1 MKEDKKNLEKR
12 LFIAIDIPE
21 DIKNKIYDFTADLFG
36 KNRGIRVV
44 QASNIHVTL
53 RFLGSTDINKIQKI
67 ENAVKMT
74 ADSLKKFKYRVTGRV
89 GAFPSL
95 GRAKVVFMEIDD
107 GNTQISEI
115 YDLLNN
121 NLSKI
126 KIRKE
131 SRKFVPHITIA
142 RIRNRISIEDFTDS
156 GPGGPEGWL
165 DCSDITLFESKLRP
179 QGAEYYVIGR
189 FDLI

>member
-21 DIKNKIYDFTADLFG
+21 DIKNKIYNFTADLFG
-36 KNRGIRVV
+36 KDRGIRVV

-67 ENAVKMT
+67 ENAVKIT

-95 GRAKVVFMEIDD
+95 GRARVVFMEIDD
-107 GNTQISEI
+107 GDTQISEI
-115 YDLLNN
+115 YHLLNN

-142 RIRNRISIEDFTDS
+142 RIRDRRSIENFTDGS
-156 GPGGPEGWL
+156 PGGPEEWL

-179 QGAEYYVIGR
+179 QGAEYCVIGR
-189 FDLI
+189 FGLK

>member
-21 DIKNKIYDFTADLFG
+21 DIKNKIYNFTADLFG
-36 KNRGIRVV
+36 KDRGIRVV
-44 QASNIHVTL
+44 QASNIHATL
-53 RFLGSTDINKIQKI
+53 RFLGSTDINKIRKI
-67 ENAVKMT
+67 ENAVKIT

-95 GRAKVVFMEIDD
+95 GRARVVFMEIDD
-107 GNTQISEI
+107 GDTQISEI
-115 YDLLNN
+115 YNLLNN

-142 RIRNRISIEDFTDS
+142 RIRDRRSIENFTGGS
-156 GPGGPEGWL
+156 PGGPEEWL

-179 QGAEYYVIGR
+179 QGAEYCVIGR
-189 FDLI
+189 FGLK

>member
-21 DIKNKIYDFTADLFG
+21 NIKNKIYNFTADLFC
-36 KNRGIRVV
+36 KDRGIRVV
-44 QASNIHVTL
+44 PASNIHVTL

-67 ENAVKMT
+67 ENAVKIT

-95 GRAKVVFMEIDD
+95 GRARVVFMEIDD
-107 GNTQISEI
+107 GGTQISEI
-115 YDLLNN
+115 YNLLNN

-142 RIRNRISIEDFTDS
+142 RIRDRRSIENFTDS
-156 GPGGPEGWL
+156 NSGGPEGWL
-165 DCSDITLFESKLRP
+165 DCSDVTLFESKLRP
-179 QGAEYYVIGR
+179 QGAEYCVIGR
-189 FDLI
+189 FGLK